1 MNQRIEQKFEIN
13 SSEYITFLKW
23 LNFKNAKIIF
33 PERIICSRYLDTN
46 DYKMFFDTCEGILPR
61 KKVRIRSYGSH
72 LFEGKNKEYNL
83 ETKFNIE
90 NNRFKEIKSNI
101 NIETFF
107 DKPFFVKGYG
117 MCFPKIDISYSREY
131 FILDGIR
138 ITIDKDI
145 NYSFKGTS
153 NNRGKTKDKI
163 FVVEIKASFDTDI
176 DFLLNNVYFSRTRFS
191 KYERGMSNYINYAI

>member
-1 MNQRIEQKFEIN
+1 M
-13 SSEYITFLKW
+13 FL
-23 LNFKNAKIIF
+23 
-33 PERIICSRYLDTN
+33 
-46 DYKMFFDTCEGILPR
+46 DTCEGILPR

-72 LFEGKNKEYNL
+72 LFEGTNKEYNL

-101 NIETFF
+101 NIKTFF
-107 DKPFFVKGYG
+107 DKPFFVNNYG
-117 MCFPKIDISYSREY
+117 MCYPKIDISYLREY

-145 NYSFKGTS
+145 NYDFKGTS
-153 NNRGKTKDKI
+153 NNRDRIKDKK

-176 DFLLNNVYFSRTRFS
+176 DFLLNNIYFSRTRFS
-191 KYERGMSNYINYAI
+191 KYERGMSNYINNAIKNKDFKKFFIHYF